1 MDKTKRPHFEEPTG
15 EVSPEMK
22 ARLEHAKRM
31 ERRSTVALVLAVLA
45 LLFS

>member
-1 MDKTKRPHFEEPTG
+1 MDKTKRPRFEEPTG

-31 ERRSTVALVLAVLA
+31 ERRSTIALILAVLA
-45 LLFS
+45 LFFS